1 MSKIQESPSIDLRS
15 LQFRRE
21 REKDWKL
28 LQELIERV
36 EKNGAKSLDDDE
48 LIALPVLY
56 RTTLSSLSMARAIS
70 LDLDLV
76 QYLESLTTRA
86 YFFVYGTRSSFMQR
100 ISGFFADDWPRAVQK
115 LGAETLVS
123 FLAVFLSAVCA
134 YVLVINDPNWF
145 SAFMTADLSDGR
157 NPEASVE
164 FLRDGLYSG
173 SLRDGLSS
181 FATFLFT
188 HNSRVAILAFALG
201 FAFGL
206 PTLFLLVTNGFM
218 LGAFIAVYVPK
229 GLGFEMG
236 GWLFIHGSTEL
247 FAIIL
252 AGAAGFHIGW
262 KITFPEDLSRLQ
274 SATEAGRTA
283 ATVVIGVV
291 IMLFIAGLIE
301 GFGRQ
306 LIKIDLIR
314 YIIAILMLA
323 MWLAYFYLPRKP
335 EHQK

>member
-1 MSKIQESPSIDLRS
+1 MSQIEEAPVIHLRS

-28 LQELIERV
+28 LQELIERA
-36 EKNGAKSLDDDE
+36 EKSGAKSLSDDE
-48 LIALPVLY
+48 LIILPRLY
-56 RTTLSSLSMARAIS
+56 RTTLSCLSMARAIS
-70 LDLDLV
+70 LDLELV
-76 QYLESLTTRA
+76 QYLENLSTRA
-86 YFFVYGTRSSFMQR
+86 YFFVYGTRSRFMQR
-100 ISGFFADDWPRAVQK
+100 VSGFFAHDWPMAVKK
-115 LGAETLVS
+115 LAPETLVS
-123 FLAVFLSAVCA
+123 FLAVFLAAICA

-145 SAFMTADLSDGR
+145 SAFMSADLSGGR

-164 FLRDGLYSG
+164 FLRDGLYEG

-218 LGAFIAVYVPK
+218 IGAFIAVYVPK

-262 KITFPEDLSRLQ
+262 KIAFPDDLSRLQ
-274 SATEAGRTA
+274 AAAEAGRTA

-306 LIKIDLIR
+306 LIKDDLAR
-314 YIIAILMLA
+314 YIIAISMLA
-323 MWLAYFYLPRKP
+323 LWLAYFYLPRKIRQQ
-335 EHQK
+335 E